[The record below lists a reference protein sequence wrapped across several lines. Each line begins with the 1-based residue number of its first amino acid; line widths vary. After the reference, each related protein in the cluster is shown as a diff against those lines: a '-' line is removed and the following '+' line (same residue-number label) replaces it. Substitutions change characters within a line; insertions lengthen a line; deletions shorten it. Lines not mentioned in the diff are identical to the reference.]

1 MLKQKDWVMIR
12 NLYLQG
18 MKKSAIARLLGINRK
33 TVASNLEKEGRP
45 VYKRAVEMESKLK
58 PYQEHVDR
66 RLEEYDLTAMKLY
79 EELLKQGYRGKY
91 SLVAGYVAEKKKELK
106 SKAVLRFETLP
117 GEQAQVDW
125 GYFGNFYD
133 REQKKTIKLYC
144 FFMILGYSRTLYIE
158 FFERADIVNFLK
170 GHNNAFRY
178 FGGYTKE
185 LLYDNLKSVVIKRA
199 LKQEES
205 QFNKKFMDFAGY
217 YGFKPILC
225 RPYRPTTKGKV
236 ENSVLYAKQNFFSG
250 EEFRSLKEINEKAL
264 EWLEKINNRLHNT
277 TKQQPF
283 ERLKRE
289 SLILIKDKKI
299 YDTTT
304 ISYRRVFKD
313 CHFSYGGNFY
323 SVPFRYSGKEVAIR
337 EDDTGSI
344 SVIYREQNIAGHR
357 LEKEQKGRYITNP
370 VHLEGLR
377 EIRMSIRIRRPK
389 CQPEQKHPDI
399 ATMVK
404 IDVGN
409 LGYVEER
416 ELTMYEEAIPQ

>member
-1 MLKQKDWVMIR
+1 MIKQKEWVMMR

-18 MKKSAIARLLGINRK
+18 MKKSAIARLLGLNRK
-33 TVASNLEKEGRP
+33 TVSANLKREESP
-45 VYKRAVEMESKLK
+45 VYERLVQKESKIE
-58 PYQEHVDR
+58 PYKEYTDN
-66 RLEEYDLTAMKLY
+66 RLEEYELTAVKLY
-79 EELLKQGYRGKY
+79 GELQKQGYAGKY
-91 SLVAGYVAEKKKELK
+91 SLVAAYVSEKKKEIRT
-106 SKAVLRFETLP
+106 KAVLRFETLP

-144 FFMILGYSRTLYIE
+144 FFMILGYSRMLYIE
-158 FFERADIVNFLK
+158 FFERADIINFLK
-170 GHNNAFRY
+170 GHNNAFKY

-199 LKQEES
+199 LRQEES

-250 EEFRSLKEINEKAL
+250 EEFISLRELNEKAL
-264 EWLEKINNRLHNT
+264 EWLEKIKNRIHST

-289 SLILIKDKKI
+289 GLISIKDKNF
-299 YDTTT
+299 YDTSV

-323 SVPFRYSGKEVAIR
+323 SVPFRYAGKEVAIR
-337 EDDTGSI
+337 EDESTI
-344 SVIYREQNIAGHR
+344 ITVMYREQIIAGHH
-357 LEKEQKGRYITNP
+357 LEKERKGRYITEP
-370 VHLEGLR
+370 AHLEGLK
-377 EIRMSIRIRRPK
+377 EIRMGRMIRRPK
-389 CQPEQKHPDI
+389 CPQEPKQPGI
-399 ATMVK
+399 TTMININMPAVE
-404 IDVGN
+404 
-409 LGYVEER
+409 YVVAR
-416 ELTMYEEAIPQ
+416 DLVMYEEVMI